1 MTNVEVLGLIKH
13 QEDKSIK
20 LFVERSYKD
29 NKGVILNDLIPC
41 VYWSKTKRNVFSSLL
56 EDTRVLIKGR
66 LEILNNDL
74 VVVVEEFRVL

>member
-1 MTNVEVLGLIKH
+1 MTNVEILGLIKH

-29 NKGVILNDLIPC
+29 NKGVIINDLIPC
-41 VYWSKTKRNVFSSLL
+41 VYWSKTKRNVFSSLP

-66 LEILNNDL
+66 LEILKDEL
-74 VVVVEEFRVL
+74 IVVVEEYRIL